1 MKFRKIT
8 ALLLVLCMLLSLSI
22 SAFAAE
28 ADEHTI
34 YDSAPDEEPAIST
47 EAATSGTIQNS
58 GIRWSLDEKGWL
70 TISGSGEAPVF
81 QSADDQP
88 WAAVR
93 EQITEVWFEDVE
105 TLSISDLAYWFEGC
119 TNLTTAELPLAPV
132 IGKHAFYNCPKLSTL
147 TMYYG
152 ETVLKSIGE
161 DAFWREADAGDTLYI
176 AYIIGYPEATVP
188 FYTYDW
194 AASNRSSRYFYD
206 LYGVYQNADAATTA
220 LNGIKKAPGI
230 SVQSTGSIIG
240 NCPSCG
246 KYSFQGTYVEVAH
259 SSRGHANYNECY
271 LCHYVQYL
279 GTYTYKS
286 HGAGGYGSGT
296 CPDCGSHTWVLQSQQ
311 ASTCTSNGYR
321 SYSCACGQTKS
332 ETIYASGHN
341 YSYGSWEQY
350 SSSQHRR
357 TGSCRNCGD
366 SDYEYASHSMS
377 YGSWSNSSS
386 SQHSRTA
393 SCRTCGYS
401 TTDYGN
407 HSYSTGSWSKYSDT
421 QHRRSKTCS
430 GCGASTYDYANH
442 SYSYGSLVSD
452 SETQHKRTKTCSACG
467 DSGYEYA
474 DHTDANGDG
483 KCDDCGATVS
493 LTIKWDAG
501 TNGGTIDG
509 KTSITTTGKPN
520 ATATAPTSTPVK
532 AGHAFKGWYTSASGG
547 SLYNTVTITAA
558 KTFYAQFTANSYS
571 VTWDLGDGTTEET
584 KQTYGE
590 AFAGQLEDVLP
601 HGRVRFIRRPLVH
614 VVGVALD
621 GDKAGAGH
629 LCRFRRAEVRRHGI
643 VRILVVILAE
653 RDADREDRRFH
664 AVFLQ
669 DRIGERVVAE
679 IAVVERDDDRLFRQ
693 RLAPQ
698 DVGLQLVKGNAL
710 RGEEGVQLAPQL
722 PRHHHALRRQRVH
735 QICRLVKVHAA
746 VYGQPEFAPLRH
758 RRAAD
763 ADRLRML
770 RRDALKDRE
779 RRQRRKPRAPA
790 AQVRGQNDLLFKTAC
805 FHGCFRLLFFAV
817 CIIPCW
823 FSVCQFG
830 FASESYNNSRNF
842 SLFALESC

>member
-1 MKFRKIT
+1 MMKNFKKFT
-8 ALLLVLCMLLSLSI
+8 AFVLALCMLFSLSVA
-22 SAFAAE
+22 AFAAD

-34 YDSAPDEEPAIST
+34 YDSTPDEEPVVST

-93 EQITEVWFEDVE
+93 DQITEVWFEDVE
-105 TLSISDLAYWFEGC
+105 TLTIPDLAYWFEGC
-119 TNLTTAELPLAPV
+119 VNLTTAELPLAPV
-132 IGKHAFYNCPKLSTL
+132 IGKHAFYGCSKLSTI

-161 DAFWREADAGDTLYI
+161 DAFWRETDSGDTLYI

-206 LYGVYQNADAATTA
+206 LYGVYQNADAATA
-220 LNGIKKAPGI
+220 APSGIKKAPGI

-259 SSRGHANYNECY
+259 SSRGHANYNECNS
-271 LCHYVQYL
+271 CHYVQYL
-279 GTYTYKS
+279 GTYTTKS
-286 HGAGGYGSGT
+286 HGSGAYGSGT

-311 ASTCTSNGYR
+311 AATCTSNGYR
-321 SYSCACGQTKS
+321 SYSCACGQTKN
-332 ETIYASGHN
+332 ETIYATGHS

-350 SSSQHRR
+350 SASQHRR
-357 TGSCRNCGD
+357 EAYCRNCGD

-407 HSYSTGSWSKYSDT
+407 HSFTTGSWSKYSDT

-442 SYSYGSLVSD
+442 SYSYGSWVSD

-493 LTIKWDAG
+493 LTVTWDAG
-501 TNGGTIDG
+501 SNGGTIDG
-509 KTSITTTGKPN
+509 KASITTTGKPN

-558 KTFYAQFTANSYS
+558 KTFYAQFTANSYTL
-571 VTWDLGDGTTEET
+571 TWDLGNGTTEET

-590 AFAGQLEDVLP
+590 KLALPTEPTRKNAEFLGWFTEANGGTQVTANDVFTETTDKTYYAHWEITEVFSVTVPVTLP
-601 HGRVRFIRRPLVH
+601 LIVDEGGEVH
-614 VVGVALD
+614 V
-621 GDKAGAGH
+621 GA
-629 LCRFRRAEVRRHGI
+629 
-643 VRILVVILAE
+643 
-653 RDADREDRRFH
+653 
-664 AVFLQ
+664 
-669 DRIGERVVAE
+669 AE
-679 IAVVERDDDRLFRQ
+679 IINASTGDVIVSSVSISTKNGWQLVPYTTDMAHEKVDAQLLGFKINGAQTTKNGNVETFALSAPWEIAENSRMTLSYDAVVSAVSKAITEQEVLSVVFV
-693 RLAPQ
+693 LEW
-698 DVGLQLVKGNAL
+698 
-710 RGEEGVQLAPQL
+710 RGE
-722 PRHHHALRRQRVH
+722 
-735 QICRLVKVHAA
+735 
-746 VYGQPEFAPLRH
+746 
-758 RRAAD
+758 
-763 ADRLRML
+763 
-770 RRDALKDRE
+770 
-779 RRQRRKPRAPA
+779 
-790 AQVRGQNDLLFKTAC
+790 
-805 FHGCFRLLFFAV
+805 
-817 CIIPCW
+817 
-823 FSVCQFG
+823 
-830 FASESYNNSRNF
+830 
-842 SLFALESC
+842 

>member
-1 MKFRKIT
+1 MKNFKKFT
-8 ALLLVLCMLLSLSI
+8 AFVLALCMLFSLSI
-22 SAFAAE
+22 SAFAAS
-28 ADEHTI
+28 DTI
-34 YDSAPDEEPAIST
+34 A
-47 EAATSGTIQNS
+47 SGTITDS
-58 GIRWSLDEKGWL
+58 TIKWELDSKGWL

-88 WAAVR
+88 WAEYR
-93 EQITEVWFEDVE
+93 EQITEVWFEDME
-105 TLSISDLAYWFEGC
+105 ALNIPDLAYWFEGC
-119 TNLTTAELPLAPV
+119 VNLTTAELPLTPV
-132 IGKHAFYNCPKLSTL
+132 IGRHAFYNCPKLSTL

-152 ETVLKSIGE
+152 ETVLNSIGE
-161 DAFWREADAGDTLYI
+161 DAFWRETDSGDTLYI

-220 LNGIKKAPGI
+220 PNGIKKAPGI

-311 ASTCTSNGYR
+311 AATCTSNGYR

-357 TGSCRNCGD
+357 EAYCRNCGD

-407 HSYSTGSWSKYSDT
+407 HSYSTGSWNKYSDT
-421 QHRRSKTCS
+421 QHRSSKTCS
-430 GCGASTYDYANH
+430 GCGASTYDYADH
-442 SYSYGSLVSD
+442 SYSYGSWVSD

-493 LTIKWDAG
+493 LTVTWDAG
-501 TNGGTIDG
+501 GNGGTIDG
-509 KTSITTTGKPN
+509 EATYSETVQPNSKPTIP
-520 ATATAPTSTPVK
+520 ASLPVK
-532 AGHAFKGWYTSASGG
+532 KGHSFKGWYTAKTGG
-547 SLYNTVTITAA
+547 KLYNTVTSITAST
-558 KTFYAQFTANSYS
+558 TFYAQFEANKYV
-571 VTWDLGDGTTEET
+571 VTWNLGTGKTETTN
-584 KQTYGE
+584 QTYGE
-590 AFAGQLEDVLP
+590 KLVLPTEPTRKNAEFLGWFTEATGGTQVTANNVFMETTDKTYFAHWEITEVFSVTVPVTLPLVVDESGEVHTGSAEIINASTGTVVVSSVSISTKNGWQLVPFATDMAHEKVDARLLGFKINDSETTKTGDAETLVLRGPWDIAENGKLPLSYDAVVSAVSQPVTEQDVLS
-601 HGRVRFIRRPLVH
+601 
-614 VVGVALD
+614 
-621 GDKAGAGH
+621 
-629 LCRFRRAEVRRHGI
+629 I
-643 VRILVVILAE
+643 VFVLE
-653 RDADREDRRFH
+653 WS
-664 AVFLQ
+664 
-669 DRIGERVVAE
+669 
-679 IAVVERDDDRLFRQ
+679 
-693 RLAPQ
+693 
-698 DVGLQLVKGNAL
+698 
-710 RGEEGVQLAPQL
+710 EG
-722 PRHHHALRRQRVH
+722 
-735 QICRLVKVHAA
+735 
-746 VYGQPEFAPLRH
+746 
-758 RRAAD
+758 
-763 ADRLRML
+763 
-770 RRDALKDRE
+770 
-779 RRQRRKPRAPA
+779 
-790 AQVRGQNDLLFKTAC
+790 
-805 FHGCFRLLFFAV
+805 
-817 CIIPCW
+817 
-823 FSVCQFG
+823 
-830 FASESYNNSRNF
+830 
-842 SLFALESC
+842 

>member
-1 MKFRKIT
+1 MMKNFKKFT
-8 ALLLVLCMLLSLSI
+8 ALLLALCMVFSLSI
-22 SAFAAE
+22 SAFAVE
-28 ADEHTI
+28 DHEHTV
-34 YDSAPDEEPAIST
+34 YESAPDEEIAVQSVSG
-47 EAATSGTIQNS
+47 EAATSGTIPGS
-58 GIRWSLDEKGWL
+58 SIKWSLDSKGWL

-81 QSADDQP
+81 TSADDQP

-152 ETVLKSIGE
+152 ETVLNSIGE
-161 DAFWREADAGDTLYI
+161 DAFWREADSGDTLYI

-194 AASNRSSRYFYD
+194 EASNRNSRYFYD

-220 LNGIKKAPGI
+220 PSGIKKAPGI

-271 LCHYVQYL
+271 LCHYVQHL

-311 ASTCTSNGYR
+311 AATCTSNGYR

-357 TGSCRNCGD
+357 EAYCRNCGD

-407 HSYSTGSWSKYSDT
+407 HSYSTGSWNKYSDT
-421 QHRRSKTCS
+421 QHRSSKTCS
-430 GCGASTYDYANH
+430 GCGASTYDYADH
-442 SYSYGSLVSD
+442 SYSYGSWVSD

-474 DHTDANGDG
+474 DHTDTNGDG

-493 LTIKWDAG
+493 LTVTWDAG
-501 TNGGTIDG
+501 SNGGSING
-509 KTSITTTGKPN
+509 KASFSETVKPN
-520 ATATAPTSTPVK
+520 SAPTAPSASPVK
-532 AGHAFKGWYTSASGG
+532 TGHTFKNWYTEKTGG
-547 SLYNTVTITAA
+547 KLYTTITAVTSSQ
-558 KTFYAQFTANSYS
+558 TFYAQFEANTYT
-571 VTWDLGDGTTEET
+571 VTWDLGTGQSETTE
-584 KQTYGE
+584 QTYGE
-590 AFAGQLEDVLP
+590 KLVLP
-601 HGRVRFIRRPLVH
+601 KDPERKNAEFLGWFTEKDGGTEVTANTVFKETSAATYYAHWEITELFSVTVPATLPLV
-614 VVGVALD
+614 VDETGKVYVAAASIVNNSTGDVKVSSVSVTSKNGWEFVPYSTNMAKAKVDAKQVGFKINSSETSKTGDSEVFTLAAPWTVKEADALSINYD
-621 GDKAGAGH
+621 
-629 LCRFRRAEVRRHGI
+629 
-643 VRILVVILAE
+643 
-653 RDADREDRRFH
+653 
-664 AVFLQ
+664 
-669 DRIGERVVAE
+669 
-679 IAVVERDDDRLFRQ
+679 AVVS
-693 RLAPQ
+693 
-698 DVGLQLVKGNAL
+698 
-710 RGEEGVQLAPQL
+710 
-722 PRHHHALRRQRVH
+722 
-735 QICRLVKVHAA
+735 A
-746 VYGQPEFAPLRH
+746 VSQPVTGQEI
-758 RRAAD
+758 
-763 ADRLRML
+763 M
-770 RRDALKDRE
+770 
-779 RRQRRKPRAPA
+779 
-790 AQVRGQNDLLFKTAC
+790 
-805 FHGCFRLLFFAV
+805 
-817 CIIPCW
+817 
-823 FSVCQFG
+823 SVVFV
-830 FASESYNNSRNF
+830 
-842 SLFALESC
+842 LEWA

>member
-1 MKFRKIT
+1 MMKNFKKFT
-8 ALLLVLCMLLSLSI
+8 ALLLALCMVFSLSI
-22 SAFAAE
+22 SAFAVE
-28 ADEHTI
+28 DHEHTV
-34 YDSAPDEEPAIST
+34 YESAPDEEIAVQSVSG
-47 EAATSGTIQNS
+47 EAATSGTIPGS
-58 GIRWSLDEKGWL
+58 SIKWSLDSKGWL

-81 QSADDQP
+81 TSADDQP

-152 ETVLKSIGE
+152 ETVLNSIGE
-161 DAFWREADAGDTLYI
+161 DAFWREADSGDTLYI

-194 AASNRSSRYFYD
+194 AASNRSNRYFYD
-206 LYGVYQNADAATTA
+206 LYGVYPNADTA
-220 LNGIKKAPGI
+220 NTAVNTASVSGIQKVPGI
-230 SVQSTGSIIG
+230 SLTASTGIVG
-240 NCPSCG
+240 TCPSC
-246 KYSFQGTYVEVAH
+246 KQYSLQGTYVSTTH
-259 SSRGHANYNECY
+259 TSRGHAEYYECY
-271 LCHYVQYL
+271 KCHYTKNL
-279 GTYTYKS
+279 GTYVYKD
-286 HGAGGYGSGT
+286 HGSGSYGSWT
-296 CPDCGSHTWVLQSQQ
+296 CPDCGSHTWVLDYEND
-311 ASTCTSNGYR
+311 ATCTRNGYR
-321 SYSCACGQTKS
+321 EYSCDCGQSKR
-332 ETIYASGHN
+332 ETIYATGHS

-350 SSSQHRR
+350 SASQHRR
-357 TGSCRNCGD
+357 EAYCRNCGN
-366 SDYEYASHSMS
+366 SDYEYASHSMN

-442 SYSYGSLVSD
+442 SYSYGSWVSD

-532 AGHAFKGWYTSASGG
+532 TGHAFKGWYTSASGG

-558 KTFYAQFTANSYS
+558 KTFYAQFTANSYTL
-571 VTWDLGDGTTEET
+571 TWDLGNGTTEET

-590 AFAGQLEDVLP
+590 KLTLPTEPTRKNAEFLGWFTEAVGGTQVDANTIYKTDADSTYYAHWEITEVFSVTVPVTLPLIVDEGGEVHVGAAEIINASTGDVIVSSVSISTKNGWQLVPYTTDMAHAKVDAKQLGFKINDSVTTKTGDAETFSLTSPWTIAENGKLPLTYDAVVSAVSQPVTEQDVLS
-601 HGRVRFIRRPLVH
+601 
-614 VVGVALD
+614 VVFVLEW
-621 GDKAGAGH
+621 K
-629 LCRFRRAEVRRHGI
+629 
-643 VRILVVILAE
+643 
-653 RDADREDRRFH
+653 
-664 AVFLQ
+664 
-669 DRIGERVVAE
+669 GE
-679 IAVVERDDDRLFRQ
+679 
-693 RLAPQ
+693 
-698 DVGLQLVKGNAL
+698 
-710 RGEEGVQLAPQL
+710 
-722 PRHHHALRRQRVH
+722 
-735 QICRLVKVHAA
+735 
-746 VYGQPEFAPLRH
+746 
-758 RRAAD
+758 
-763 ADRLRML
+763 
-770 RRDALKDRE
+770 
-779 RRQRRKPRAPA
+779 
-790 AQVRGQNDLLFKTAC
+790 
-805 FHGCFRLLFFAV
+805 
-817 CIIPCW
+817 
-823 FSVCQFG
+823 
-830 FASESYNNSRNF
+830 
-842 SLFALESC
+842 

>member
-34 YDSAPDEEPAIST
+34 YDSAPGEETALST

-58 GIRWSLDEKGWL
+58 GIRWELDNKGWL

-81 QSADDQP
+81 HSADDQP

-93 EQITEVWFEDVE
+93 DQITEVWFEDVE
-105 TLSISDLAYWFEGC
+105 TLSIPDLAYWFEGC
-119 TNLTTAELPLAPV
+119 VNLTTAELPLAPT

-152 ETVLKSIGE
+152 ETVLNSIGE
-161 DAFWREADAGDTLYI
+161 DAFWREADSGDTLYI

-194 AASNRSSRYFYD
+194 AASNRSERYFYD
-206 LYGVYQNADAATTA
+206 LYGVYQNADAGSAATS
-220 LNGIKKAPGI
+220 GIKKAPGI

-259 SSRGHANYNECY
+259 SSRGHANYNECNS
-271 LCHYVQYL
+271 CHYVQYL
-279 GTYTYKS
+279 GTYTTKS
-286 HGAGGYGSGT
+286 HGSGAYGSGT

-311 ASTCTSNGYR
+311 AATCTSNGYR

-332 ETIYASGHN
+332 ETIYSSGHN

-350 SSSQHRR
+350 SASQHRR
-357 TGSCRNCGD
+357 ENYCRNCGAT
-366 SDYEYASHSMS
+366 DYDYASHSMS
-377 YGSWSNSSS
+377 YGSWSKYSD

-401 TTDYGN
+401 TTEYGN
-407 HSYSTGSWSKYSDT
+407 HSYSTGAWSKHSDT

-430 GCGASTYDYANH
+430 GCGASTYDYADH
-442 SYSYGSLVSD
+442 SYSYGSWVSD
-452 SETQHKRTKTCSACG
+452 SETQHKRSKTCSACG
-467 DSGYEYA
+467 DSSYEYA

-501 TNGGTIDG
+501 TNGGTIDS
-509 KTSITTTGKPN
+509 KASITTTGKPN

-590 AFAGQLEDVLP
+590 ALVLPTEPTRKNAEFLGWFTEANSGTQVDANTIYKTDGDSTYYAHWEITEVFSVTVPVTLPLVVDEGGEVHVGAAEIINASTGDVIVSSVSISTKNGWQLVPYTTDMAHAKVDAKQLGFKINDSVTTKTGDAETFSLTSPWTIAENGKLPLSYDAVVSAVSQPVTEQDVLS
-601 HGRVRFIRRPLVH
+601 
-614 VVGVALD
+614 VVFVLEW
-621 GDKAGAGH
+621 K
-629 LCRFRRAEVRRHGI
+629 
-643 VRILVVILAE
+643 
-653 RDADREDRRFH
+653 
-664 AVFLQ
+664 
-669 DRIGERVVAE
+669 GE
-679 IAVVERDDDRLFRQ
+679 
-693 RLAPQ
+693 
-698 DVGLQLVKGNAL
+698 
-710 RGEEGVQLAPQL
+710 
-722 PRHHHALRRQRVH
+722 
-735 QICRLVKVHAA
+735 
-746 VYGQPEFAPLRH
+746 
-758 RRAAD
+758 
-763 ADRLRML
+763 
-770 RRDALKDRE
+770 
-779 RRQRRKPRAPA
+779 
-790 AQVRGQNDLLFKTAC
+790 
-805 FHGCFRLLFFAV
+805 
-817 CIIPCW
+817 
-823 FSVCQFG
+823 
-830 FASESYNNSRNF
+830 
-842 SLFALESC
+842 

>member
-1 MKFRKIT
+1 MKIRKLT
-8 ALLLVLCMLLSLSI
+8 ALLLTLCMIFSLSVA
-22 SAFAAE
+22 AFAAE
-28 ADEHTI
+28 PEVHTI
-34 YDSAPDEEPAIST
+34 YDSAPDEEATVSAET
-47 EAATSGTIQNS
+47 TTSGTIPGSKIKWELN
-58 GIRWSLDEKGWL
+58 EHNWL
-70 TISGSGEAPVF
+70 TISGSGDCEPF
-81 QSADDQP
+81 TSKDDQP

-93 EQITEVWFEDVE
+93 DQITQVWFDDMDA
-105 TLSISDLAYWFEGC
+105 LHIADLAYWFEDC
-119 TNLTTAELPLAPV
+119 VHLTTAEIPSTTPT

-147 TMYYG
+147 TIYYG
-152 ETVLKSIGE
+152 EDILESIGE
-161 DAFWREADAGDTLYI
+161 EAFWQENDSGDTLYI
-176 AYIIGYPEATVP
+176 GYIIGYPKSSVP

-194 AASNRSSRYFYD
+194 AASNRSNRYFYD

-220 LNGIKKAPGI
+220 PSGIKKAPGI

-311 ASTCTSNGYR
+311 AATCTSNGYR

-357 TGSCRNCGD
+357 EAYCRNCGD

-421 QHRRSKTCS
+421 QHRRIKTCS

-442 SYSYGSLVSD
+442 SYSYGSWVSD

-509 KTSITTTGKPN
+509 KASFSETVKPN
-520 ATATAPTSTPVK
+520 SKPTAPIASPVK
-532 AGHAFKGWYTSASGG
+532 TGYTFKNWYTEKTGG
-547 SLYNTVTITAA
+547 KLYTTVTAINASQ
-558 KTFYAQFTANSYS
+558 TFYAQFEANTYT
-571 VTWDLGDGTTEET
+571 VTWDLGTGQSETTE
-584 KQTYGE
+584 QIYGE
-590 AFAGQLEDVLP
+590 KIVLP
-601 HGRVRFIRRPLVH
+601 AEPERKNAEFLGWFTEKDGGTEVTTNTVFKETAATMYYAHWEVTELFSVTVPATLPLV
-614 VVGVALD
+614 VDESGKVYVASASIVNNSTGDVMVSSVSVTSKNGWEFVPYSTNMAKAKVDAKQVGFKINSSETSKTGDSEVFTLAAPWTVKEADALSINYD
-621 GDKAGAGH
+621 
-629 LCRFRRAEVRRHGI
+629 
-643 VRILVVILAE
+643 
-653 RDADREDRRFH
+653 
-664 AVFLQ
+664 
-669 DRIGERVVAE
+669 
-679 IAVVERDDDRLFRQ
+679 AVVS
-693 RLAPQ
+693 
-698 DVGLQLVKGNAL
+698 
-710 RGEEGVQLAPQL
+710 
-722 PRHHHALRRQRVH
+722 
-735 QICRLVKVHAA
+735 A
-746 VYGQPEFAPLRH
+746 VSQPVTGQEI
-758 RRAAD
+758 
-763 ADRLRML
+763 M
-770 RRDALKDRE
+770 
-779 RRQRRKPRAPA
+779 
-790 AQVRGQNDLLFKTAC
+790 
-805 FHGCFRLLFFAV
+805 
-817 CIIPCW
+817 
-823 FSVCQFG
+823 SVVFV
-830 FASESYNNSRNF
+830 
-842 SLFALESC
+842 LEWA

>member
-1 MKFRKIT
+1 MKNFKKFT
-8 ALLLVLCMLLSLSI
+8 AFVLALCMLFSLSVA
-22 SAFAAE
+22 AFAAE

-34 YDSAPDEEPAIST
+34 YDSAPDEETVVSS

-81 QSADDQP
+81 TSADDQP
-88 WAAVR
+88 WSAVR
-93 EQITEVWFEDVE
+93 EQITEVWFEDVD
-105 TLSISDLAYWFEGC
+105 TLTIPDLAYWFEGC
-119 TNLTTAELPLAPV
+119 VNLTTAELPLAPT

-161 DAFWREADAGDTLYI
+161 DAFWRETDSGDTLYI

-188 FYTYDW
+188 FHTYDW

-271 LCHYVQYL
+271 ACHYVQYL

-286 HGAGGYGSGT
+286 HGAGAYGSGT

-357 TGSCRNCGD
+357 EAYCRNCGD

-407 HSYSTGSWSKYSDT
+407 HSYSTGSWSKYSDA

-442 SYSYGSLVSD
+442 SYSYGSWVSD

-474 DHTDANGDG
+474 DHVDTDGDG

-493 LTIKWDAG
+493 LTVTWDAG
-501 TNGGTIDG
+501 SNGGTIDG
-509 KTSITTTGKPN
+509 KAAYSETVQPNSKPTIPASI
-520 ATATAPTSTPVK
+520 PVK
-532 AGHAFKGWYTSASGG
+532 KGHSFKGWYTAKTGG
-547 SLYNTVTITAA
+547 KLYNTVTSITSST
-558 KTFYAQFTANSYS
+558 TFYAQFEANKYV
-571 VTWDLGDGTTEET
+571 VTWDLGTGQSETTE
-584 KQTYGE
+584 QTYGE
-590 AFAGQLEDVLP
+590 KLLLP
-601 HGRVRFIRRPLVH
+601 KDPERKNAEFLGWFTEKEGGTEVTTNTVFKETAATMYYAHWEVTELFSVTVPATLPLV
-614 VVGVALD
+614 VDESGKVYVASASIVNNSTGDVMVSSVSVTSKNGWEFVPYSTNMAKAKVDAKQVGFKINSSETSKTGDSEVFTLAAPWTVKEADALSINYD
-621 GDKAGAGH
+621 
-629 LCRFRRAEVRRHGI
+629 
-643 VRILVVILAE
+643 
-653 RDADREDRRFH
+653 
-664 AVFLQ
+664 
-669 DRIGERVVAE
+669 
-679 IAVVERDDDRLFRQ
+679 AVVS
-693 RLAPQ
+693 
-698 DVGLQLVKGNAL
+698 
-710 RGEEGVQLAPQL
+710 
-722 PRHHHALRRQRVH
+722 
-735 QICRLVKVHAA
+735 A
-746 VYGQPEFAPLRH
+746 VSQPVTGQEI
-758 RRAAD
+758 
-763 ADRLRML
+763 M
-770 RRDALKDRE
+770 
-779 RRQRRKPRAPA
+779 
-790 AQVRGQNDLLFKTAC
+790 
-805 FHGCFRLLFFAV
+805 
-817 CIIPCW
+817 
-823 FSVCQFG
+823 SVVFV
-830 FASESYNNSRNF
+830 
-842 SLFALESC
+842 LEWA